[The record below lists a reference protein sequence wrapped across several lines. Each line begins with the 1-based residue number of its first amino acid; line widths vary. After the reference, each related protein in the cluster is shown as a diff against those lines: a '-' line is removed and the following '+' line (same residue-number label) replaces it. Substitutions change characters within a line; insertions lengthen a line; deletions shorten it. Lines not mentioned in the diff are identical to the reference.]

1 MKKVLT
7 FIFIFFIFI
16 SNVGASTQT
25 YERNEQNNYGVNK
38 KWKIT
43 DKNRYNVL
51 NTPYVDAS
59 EKIYDFS
66 DILTAKE
73 EKELYELMEEF
84 IDHTGMDMVFVSES
98 LPWSSEATNENYAA
112 DFYDYN
118 DFGLN
123 SKHYDGVIL
132 FRNTYS
138 SDRYYGAYFF
148 GETQLYVDQTREDKV
163 LDDIYSYFTSDNYY
177 DGIKL
182 FIKEMTNF
190 YDRGVVDKSEYIDSN
205 GFVRVKTS
213 ARFGKALVTAIP
225 FSLIATVI
233 IILILV
239 SKNKMVKVAYNAGA
253 YLNTDS
259 VSYTDKRDVFVSTHT
274 TSYTHSSSSGGS
286 SGGGGSR
293 SSSGSSGGGHSGGGR
308 RG

>member
-1 MKKVLT
+1 MKKILT

-16 SNVGASTQT
+16 SSVSASTQT

-51 NTPYVDAS
+51 STPYVDAS

-66 DILTAKE
+66 DILTDEE
-73 EKELYELMEEF
+73 EKELFELIEEF
-84 IDHTGMDMVFVSES
+84 IEYTGMDMVFVSES
-98 LPWSSEATNENYAA
+98 LPWSSEVTNENYAA

-118 DFGLN
+118 DFGLD

-138 SDRYYGAYFF
+138 ADRYYGAYFF
-148 GETQLYVDQTREDKV
+148 GETQLYVDQRREDKV
-163 LDDIYSYFTSDNYY
+163 LDDIYSYFTNDNYY

-190 YDRGVVDKSEYIDSN
+190 YDDGVVDKSEYIDSD
-205 GFVRVKTS
+205 GFVRVKAGS
-213 ARFGKALVTAIP
+213 RFAKALGMAVP

-253 YLNTDS
+253 YLNTNS

-286 SGGGGSR
+286 SGGGSR
-293 SSSGSSGGGHSGGGR
+293 SHSGSSGGGHSGGGR